1 MATFCGFFCMGA
13 EKRFYA
19 FLLLMQTP
27 GIRKSRCTFRSR
39 ARNSPSATR
48 REKLLRRYP
57 VSTSRFGVGTE
68 PGSLR
73 TPPGTFRVAE
83 KFGGGEPLGAVFKSR
98 RPTGE
103 NGLGAA
109 DDDLVLTR
117 ILWLEGAEAAN
128 ANTRERYI
136 YIHGTN
142 HESLIGEPASHGC
155 VRMRNA
161 DVAELVRFD
170 PGRMSFVRIEE
181 T

>member
-1 MATFCGFFCMGA
+1 
-13 EKRFYA
+13 
-19 FLLLMQTP
+19 MQTP
-27 GIRKSRCTFRSR
+27 GSEISLRVSLVRQEL
-39 ARNSPSATR
+39 AVHDAAGGVV
-48 REKLLRRYP
+48 RRYP
-57 VSTSRFGVGTE
+57 ISTSRFGVGTE
-68 PGSLR
+68 QGSLR
-73 TPPGTFRVAE
+73 TPSGAFRVAE

-98 RPTGE
+98 QPTGE

-109 DDDLVLTR
+109 EDDLVLTR

-142 HESLIGEPASHGC
+142 HEALIGQPASHGC

-161 DVAELVRFD
+161 DVAELYEMI
-170 PGRMSFVRIEE
+170 PAGCAVRIEE

>member
-1 MATFCGFFCMGA
+1 
-13 EKRFYA
+13 
-19 FLLLMQTP
+19 MQTP
-27 GIRKSRCTFRSR
+27 GSEISLHVSI
-39 ARNSPSATR
+39 AHQALAVRNAAGAV
-48 REKLLRRYP
+48 LRRYP
-57 VSTSRFGVGTE
+57 VSTSRFGIGTE

-73 TPPGTFRVAE
+73 TPLGRFRVGE
-83 KFGGGEPLGAVFKSR
+83 KIGDGEPLGAVFKSR

-103 NGLGAA
+103 NGLDAP

-142 HESLIGEPASHGC
+142 HEDLIGEPASHGC

-161 DVAELVRFD
+161 DVAELCDLIPV
-170 PGRMSFVRIEE
+170 GCAVRIEE